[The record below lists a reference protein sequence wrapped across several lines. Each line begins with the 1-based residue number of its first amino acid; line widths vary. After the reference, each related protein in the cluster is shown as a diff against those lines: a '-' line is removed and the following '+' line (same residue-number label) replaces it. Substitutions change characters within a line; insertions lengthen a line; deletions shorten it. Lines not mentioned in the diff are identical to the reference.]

1 MVTFRANIYG
11 PLHRGMVI
19 LSTTTLLL
27 EVFTQIN
34 FVADFIR
41 LKLIEF
47 YFLKTTKRFF
57 GHPLG
62 GLTGNVC
69 TSSIARWKA
78 RSRFPIRHCSVSS
91 SSAANPHLF
100 APSRIVN
107 TYSLYW

>member
-27 EVFTQIN
+27 EVFTQRN

-47 YFLKTTKRFF
+47 YFLNNKTLFS
-57 GHPLG
+57 HPLG

-69 TSSIARWKA
+69 TSSTARWKA
-78 RSRFPIRHCSVSS
+78 RSRFPIPSVSS

-107 TYSLYW
+107 T